1 MTTPLD
7 EPLAAIAA
15 ALDAIEDTAEQHQRI
30 LLAGKEWE
38 DTIRGV
44 RQRRAR
50 RLKDEGK
57 TWREVGEVMG
67 SVSPQRAEQIS
78 RGV

>member
-15 ALDAIEDTAEQHQRI
+15 VLDSIEDTAEQHERI
-30 LLAGKEWE
+30 RLASKEWD
-38 DTIRGV
+38 DTIKGV
-44 RQRRAR
+44 RQRRA
-50 RLKDEGK
+50 LKLKNEGK
-57 TWREVGEVMG
+57 TWREIGEVMG
-67 SVSPQRAEQIS
+67 SVSAQRAEQIS